1 MSIMENCRA
10 QNLILQRKVQEEIE
24 NVKQGKS
31 KRSIVQLQTILN
43 ELKNAE
49 NVQGFIFSFP
59 RIIID
64 SWDYSDKLGR
74 ELMEYTDLYKKWKL

>member
-1 MSIMENCRA
+1 MENCRA

>member
-10 QNLILQRKVQEEIE
+10 QNLILQRKVQEEME

-59 RIIID
+59 RMIID
-64 SWDYSDKLGR
+64 SWDYSDKLGT

>member
-1 MSIMENCRA
+1 MENCRA
-10 QNLILQRKVQEEIE
+10 QNLILQRKVQEEME

-59 RIIID
+59 RMIID

>member
-10 QNLILQRKVQEEIE
+10 QNLILQRKVQEEME

-59 RIIID
+59 RMIID
-64 SWDYSDKLGR
+64 SWDYSDKLGT
-74 ELMEYTDLYKKWKL
+74 ELMEYTDLYKKGKL

>member
-1 MSIMENCRA
+1 MENCRA
-10 QNLILQRKVQEEIE
+10 QNLILQRKVQEEME

-59 RIIID
+59 RMIID
-64 SWDYSDKLGR
+64 SWDYSDKLGT

>member
-1 MSIMENCRA
+1 MENCRA

-49 NVQGFIFSFP
+49 NVQGFIFSFT

-64 SWDYSDKLGR
+64 
-74 ELMEYTDLYKKWKL
+74 

>member
-1 MSIMENCRA
+1 MENCRA
-10 QNLILQRKVQEEIE
+10 QNLILQRKVQEEME

>member
-10 QNLILQRKVQEEIE
+10 QNLILQRKVQEEME

-59 RIIID
+59 RMIID

>member
-10 QNLILQRKVQEEIE
+10 QNLILQRKVQEEME

>member
-1 MSIMENCRA
+1 MENCRA

-49 NVQGFIFSFP
+49 NVQGFIFSFT

>member
-10 QNLILQRKVQEEIE
+10 QNLILQRKVQDEME

-59 RIIID
+59 RMIID

>member
-1 MSIMENCRA
+1 MENCRA

-59 RIIID
+59 RMIID
-64 SWDYSDKLGR
+64 SWDYSDKLGT

>member
-59 RIIID
+59 RMIID
-64 SWDYSDKLGR
+64 SWDYSDKLGT